1 MMPGVYGAV
10 AAGLLVGVYH
20 VSESKWRARL
30 RGGDRAEPSG
40 TAEMHE
46 LNDAAKAAADL
57 E

>member
-1 MMPGVYGAV
+1 MPGVYGAV